1 MNIKNRS
8 TYELMYNLI
17 NEYYLNWVRVIKILI
32 NDTINETNLKNP
44 LMMIVIIY
52 FMSSLIIFFIYL
64 KLLSKF
70 FLEREKPINLFLTMK
85 KAVFENLK
93 NCTENFSNKILN
105 KFSGIED
112 NEEKSLQDYQ
122 ENIQPNDINIVKF
135 NAQNEFNSSIL
146 RAFLFINYIP
156 LPYLTL

>member
-146 RAFLFINYIP
+146 RAFLFIN
-156 LPYLTL
+156 